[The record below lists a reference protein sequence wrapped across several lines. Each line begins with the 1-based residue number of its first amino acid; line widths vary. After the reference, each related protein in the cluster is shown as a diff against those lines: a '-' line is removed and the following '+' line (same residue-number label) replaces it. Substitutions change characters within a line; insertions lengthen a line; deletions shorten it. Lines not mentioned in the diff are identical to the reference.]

1 MTTPKN
7 GRGSF
12 DYDGAEAY
20 YYVTWRIDDDDLEVK
35 VYLAPALKL
44 EVTDYIC
51 DWLLV
56 KLENMAIDDYYG
68 NL

>member
-12 DYDGAEAY
+12 DYDGEEAY

-35 VYLAPALKL
+35 VYLDPALKL
-44 EVTDYIC
+44 EVTNHVYDFFLI
-51 DWLLV
+51 
-56 KLENMAIDDYYG
+56 KLENMAIDDYHG